1 MAMQLFSKKKIL
13 WTQQGNFRVRNC
25 QSRLKFMTNKIF
37 VVSSIKKHKIRST
50 PAATGAWRRS
60 AVEKQQ
66 HKSGKKKTDPPYFSV
81 VPGSWQLNSA
91 VVLLCI
97 VATAVLYAGD
107 LRLGFFRIDD
117 QQYVV
122 SNPWIQG
129 LTWKH
134 LAQIL
139 SSPYYLNYSPLHLL
153 SYALDYAVCGL
164 SAYGFHL
171 SSNLWAGVVAGF
183 VYLVALALTHQRI
196 TAVVAALL
204 FVVHPAHV
212 EAVAWIS
219 SRKDLVAAAF
229 VLPCVLAY
237 LKYRQRSA
245 IGWYIVS
252 LLLFLFALLGKL
264 SVAAFPAVLVVFDL
278 VLEKRPLS
286 RSVIDKIPFLI
297 VTAIVALAVQH
308 AQPGTGLQADL
319 AMHAKAFI
327 QSLWLLTGLGTYV
340 IYRVPPALGSSLFQL
355 IGLGILLALFVLPW
369 LLRKR
374 YPVATVSIYWIL
386 FTYLPTQVLPFSYPV
401 ADRYLFLPSVGAV
414 ILIAWLLIKAT
425 DHLPRWKVAAA
436 TTLVAAVG
444 FIWLTKTIDYLSEWR
459 DPRSVWFAATRKSD
473 DFHLYYELGWEYFEK
488 AASFGTKRRNAP
500 LPPEEAKHYA
510 SVVWN
515 NDPRFP
521 QLLSELAHDRHNG
534 PIENAFKEYL
544 QTKAGENFDYALARK
559 GEHLTPVLFFS
570 RGVFFVD
577 KDDMQSAKKEFLA
590 ELDEAS
596 SLPDSEARQEPLISA
611 YYNLAVVEERLG
623 HSKEALSWIR
633 LAEQQQDKLGRIVIP
648 GLTASRQ
655 QLESKMATLP
665 HE

>member
-1 MAMQLFSKKKIL
+1 
-13 WTQQGNFRVRNC
+13 
-25 QSRLKFMTNKIF
+25 MTNKIS
-37 VVSSIKKHKIRST
+37 VVSSIKKTKIRSA
-50 PAATGAWRRS
+50 PAATAASRRPS
-60 AVEKQQ
+60 LKRQQ
-66 HKSGKKKTDPPYFSV
+66 HRSGKRKTDPPYFFV
-81 VPGSWQLNSA
+81 VPGSWQLNCG

-129 LTWKH
+129 LTWKN

-153 SYALDYAVCGL
+153 SYALDYAVAGL
-164 SAYGFHL
+164 NAYAFHL
-171 SSNLWAGVVAGF
+171 SNNLWAGIVAGF
-183 VYLVALALTHQRI
+183 VYLVALALTQQRT
-196 TAVVAALL
+196 TAIVAALL

-237 LKYRQRSA
+237 LKYRQRGA

-264 SVAAFPAVLVVFDL
+264 SVAAFPAVLVVLDL
-278 VLEKRPLS
+278 VLEQRPLR
-286 RSVIDKIPFLI
+286 RSIIDKIPFLLL
-297 VTAIVALAVQH
+297 AALIAVGVQQ
-308 AQPGTGLQADL
+308 AQPSTGLQPDL
-319 AMHAKAFI
+319 ATHAKAFV
-327 QSLWLLTGLGTYV
+327 QTLWLLTGLGNYV
-340 IYRVPPALGSSLFQL
+340 IYRVPPGSGGSLSQL
-355 IGLGILLALFVLPW
+355 VGLGILIGLFLWPW
-369 LLRKR
+369 LLHKR
-374 YPVATVSIYWIL
+374 YPVVTVSIYWIL

-414 ILIAWLLIKAT
+414 ILIAWLLINT
-425 DHLPRWKVAAA
+425 IDHLRRWKVAAA
-436 TTLVAAVG
+436 TTLVIVVS
-444 FIWLTKTIDYLSEWR
+444 FVWLTKTVDYLSEWR
-459 DPRSVWFAATRKSD
+459 DPRSVWFAAIRKSD
-473 DFHLYYELGWEYFEK
+473 DVHLYYELGWEYLEK

-515 NDPRFP
+515 DDPRLPEF
-521 QLLSELAHDRHNG
+521 LSELAHDRHNG
-534 PIENAFKEYL
+534 PIENVFKGYL
-544 QTKAGENFDYALARK
+544 QAKAGENFDYALARK
-559 GEHLTPVLFFS
+559 REHITPALFFS
-570 RGVFFVD
+570 RGVLFVD
-577 KDDMQSAKKEFLA
+577 KDDMQSAKREFLA
-590 ELDEAS
+590 EIDEAS
-596 SLPDSEARQEPLISA
+596 SLPDSEARQEPLISGH
-611 YYNLAVVEERLG
+611 YNLAVVEERLG

-633 LAEQQQDKLGRIVIP
+633 LAEEEQDELGRTVIP

-655 QLESKMATLP
+655 QLESKMATLH